1 MLTAAAVCPFP
12 PLLVPEVAAGAA
24 AELDDLRREC
34 DAVVGALKASG
45 ADRLVVVG
53 PGERTR
59 RHGADSGGDLAPYGV
74 PFPIG
79 PQPPVLPLSLAIGR
93 WLAERE
99 GTVPDAYVE
108 VASDAE
114 PGECLALGAELAGEA
129 SAVALLV
136 MGDGSARRPPSSP
149 GRPDDRAPAFDEEA
163 ASALARADTDALA
176 RIDPAL
182 ARELMAAGRPAWQV
196 LAGAA
201 GGDTVKGELL
211 SHQAPYGVGYFV
223 ARWTPDR

>member
-12 PLLVPEVAAGAA
+12 PLLVPEVAGGAA
-24 AELDDLRREC
+24 AELEPLRREC
-34 DAVVGALKASG
+34 GAVVGALNTCG

-53 PGERTR
+53 PGERTL
-59 RHGADSGGDLAPYGV
+59 RHGPDSGGDLAPYGV
-74 PFPIG
+74 PFPVG
-79 PQPPVLPLSLAIGR
+79 PQPPVLPLSLTIGR
-93 WLAERE
+93 RLAECE
-99 GTVPDAYVE
+99 GAAPDAYVE
-108 VASDAE
+108 VASDAAPE
-114 PGECLALGAELAGEA
+114 ECLALGAELAVEA

-149 GRPDDRAPAFDEEA
+149 GRPDERAPAFDEEV
-163 ASALARADTDALA
+163 ASALARADADALA

-201 GGDTVKGELL
+201 GGEAVKGELL
-211 SHQAPYGVGYFV
+211 AHQAPYGVGYFV
-223 ARWTPDR
+223 ARWTRD